1 MVTRSAVTY
10 LSVSVLFRSTW
21 FKGHAIRIRI
31 FAKRACWLRHFSPF
45 VRIYRRVSHWTDFRK
60 TRDCGLCEKS
70 VQKIQILLQSDK
82 NTRQFT
88 RRLKYVSLFPPTW
101 FRHTI
106 IVVQYLMFYI
116 FTVTCVD
123 RDSSVGIAT
132 CCGLDGPG
140 IEYSLFQWPSGL
152 RRGSAAN
159 RLLGLQVRIPPG
171 HGCLCCVLSSSVIC
185 HTTGP

>member
-1 MVTRSAVTY
+1 MCVPHALNFKNMQSFHSLY
-10 LSVSVLFRSTW
+10 LRVLYISHSRHFLKQHYRVGLHHGDSLCCDVSQCFRVIQEYLW

-88 RRLKYVSLFPPTW
+88 RRLKYVSLFPPT
-101 FRHTI
+101 
-106 IVVQYLMFYI
+106 
-116 FTVTCVD
+116 
-123 RDSSVGIAT
+123 
-132 CCGLDGPG
+132 
-140 IEYSLFQWPSGL
+140 
-152 RRGSAAN
+152 
-159 RLLGLQVRIPPG
+159 
-171 HGCLCCVLSSSVIC
+171 
-185 HTTGP
+185 